1 MRGGQEV
8 KISKRAGSYV
18 TLRDL
23 IDEVGRDATRFFFLM
38 RKPDAQLV
46 FDIDLAKQQTNEN
59 PVYYVQYAHARIC
72 SLLDKHAAQF
82 PGEDF
87 DAAELQLADPAERR
101 LALQILQFPVA
112 VVRAAEAYKPSIL
125 AEYLFDLSQAYSS
138 FYQRL
143 SVLKAETPAQR
154 LSRARLCALVAGVLR
169 EGLGLL
175 GIQTPRR
182 I

>member
-1 MRGGQEV
+1 MTTAFANLAEQVRSLSPLGIEGRVRQV
-8 KISKRAGSYV
+8 
-18 TLRDL
+18 
-23 IDEVGRDATRFFFLM
+23 VGLSIA
-38 RKPDAQLV
+38 V
-46 FDIDLAKQQTNEN
+46 E
-59 PVYYVQYAHARIC
+59 
-72 SLLDKHAAQF
+72 
-82 PGEDF
+82 
-87 DAAELQLADPAERR
+87 
-101 LALQILQFPVA
+101 QFPVA

-125 AEYLFDLSQAYSS
+125 AEYLFDLSQTYSS

-175 GIQTPRR
+175 GMRTPRR